1 MKIGIIGTG
10 KMGSHLAQRWVAK
23 GHEIMFGSRT
33 PDKAVDLAKQVGKNA
48 TGGSMA
54 AAAEFGEVVV
64 LAVPWRAAKEVA
76 AALGSLE
83 GKTLIDITNPL
94 LPEMAGLD
102 TEIGTSAAEQIAE
115 WAEGANVVKAFNTI
129 YFVNLDNPV
138 FGGKRATLF
147 LCGDDQGAKGQ
158 VRQLGKDIGLAP
170 VDCGPLWMARHLES
184 LGFIWIYLAF
194 KQGKG
199 TDFVINMQ
207 RRK

>member
-10 KMGSHLAQRWVAK
+10 KMGSHLAQRWVEK
-23 GHEIMFGSRT
+23 GHQIMFGSRT
-33 PDKAVDLAKQVGKNA
+33 PEKAATLAKQFSGKA
-48 TGGSMA
+48 TGGSSMA
-54 AAAEFGEVVV
+54 AAKFGEVVV
-64 LAVPWRAAKEVA
+64 LAVPWHAAEETVT
-76 AALGSLE
+76 ALGSLK

-94 LPEMAGLD
+94 LPEMAGPD

-138 FGGKRATLF
+138 FGGKAASLF
-147 LCGDDQGAKGQ
+147 FCGDDETAKAHA
-158 VRQLGKDIGLAP
+158 RQLGKDTGLAP

-207 RRK
+207 RRN

>member
-1 MKIGIIGTG
+1 
-10 KMGSHLAQRWVAK
+10 
-23 GHEIMFGSRT
+23 MFGSRT
-33 PDKAVDLAKQVGKNA
+33 PQKAVELAEQFDNNA
-48 TGGSMA
+48 SGGSLT

-64 LAVPWRAAKEVA
+64 LAVPWHAAIETVKN
-76 AALGSLE
+76 LGPLE

-102 TEIGTSAAEQIAE
+102 TEIGTSAAEQIA
-115 WAEGANVVKAFNTI
+115 ANAPGANVIKAFNTI

-138 FGGKRATLF
+138 FGGKEATLF
-147 LCGDDQGAKGQ
+147 LCGDDLAAKGH
-158 VRQLGKDIGLAP
+158 VRQLGRDIGMKP

-199 TDFVINMQ
+199 TDFVINIQ
-207 RRK
+207 RRN